1 MLYKYFSANTAIAYT
16 MYQVRREEEPVKV
29 VQRKVISHSRE
40 DDGEQQQSTIEL
52 KLFGSWQTEPIEVDQ
67 RTVTVVIV
75 LFLINAY

>member
-1 MLYKYFSANTAIAYT
+1 M
-16 MYQVRREEEPVKV
+16 KV
-29 VQRKVISHSRE
+29 LQRKVISHSKE
-40 DDGEQQQSTIEL
+40 GDGEQQQSTIEL